1 MTDPQTVEDLLARLE
16 RERLDADRLYNAALT
31 TLNRAL
37 QAPPSLPDA
46 PQHPYDASRL
56 PAVNSAW
63 NILPNGA
70 PRFDASFKGRLGR
83 LIWRLVGP
91 ALEQQQQFNSAVAD
105 HLNRNVGA
113 HEEAHRAL
121 VALVE
126 TTRREF
132 EALVRF
138 ESLLVQYLM
147 TITAYVDTKDRA
159 AGGPEIRQRLALT
172 EQRMLA
178 MKRDL
183 ESARSQPVAT
193 AASPA
198 VAAATPGRRAPRR
211 RRAASSRALW
221 IRCSPTCPSKISS
234 AASAPRFVGVSRTT
248 CRFAGAENVLDIGCG
263 RGELLHALQERGIS
277 ARGVDVSPAMVD
289 ICRGRGFDVELGDA
303 LAFVAKQPDA
313 SAGGLVAVQVV
324 EHFTPDYLT
333 RFLEAAFHALRPG
346 SALVLETINPSCWM
360 AFFETYMRD
369 LTHKQPLHPDTL
381 RHLVASSGFSSV
393 DVQFRAPVSDDDRLA
408 SLDAA
413 DGETPAVVR
422 PVVEALNDHAMKL
435 NRRLF
440 SSMDYVVIARR

>member
-198 VAAATPGRRAPRR
+198 AAAATPGPQGTAASTGSLFTGTVDSLTYVSFEDQFRGERAEIRR
-211 RRAASSRALW
+211 RVEDYVP
-221 IRCSPTCPSKISS
+221 I
-234 AASAPRFVGVSRTT
+234 
-248 CRFAGAENVLDIGCG
+248 FAGAENVLDIGCG